1 MATEA
6 RRGFRRDETGG
17 APTLRMHP
25 RNPFLAYIH
34 FRCDKVERERESERK
49 GERETERK
57 IGLVSRR
64 ETERDGER
72 EVEETARADTK

>member
-17 APTLRMHP
+17 APTLRMHL

-34 FRCDKVERERESERK
+34 FRCDKVERAREK
-49 GERETERK
+49 GLGGETERK
-57 IGLVSRR
+57 IGLVAR
-64 ETERDGER
+64 R